1 MFENI
6 LGLESVVADLARDVE
21 HQRLPHA
28 IMLAGPR
35 YGGKSS
41 VALELARVLTC
52 HEHGQWGCSCRSCR
66 LQRGLQHRDT
76 VLAGDRYFELEISA
90 ARRAFEREP
99 RAGTAFLLVR
109 AVRKLLRRFDSFMW
123 PETRLKKVESA
134 MTTVEEALEQIEPA
148 DHRDAPWSRL
158 GPRDLANVLDAID
171 EQVVKLQ
178 QQLPHDPV
186 PVDLVR
192 ALASWAHLSSAG
204 GAKVL
209 VIEEAHQLQEGAR
222 NAMLKLLEEPPE
234 GLTIIFTTSR
244 RTAVIPTVLSR
255 LRIYNLPE
263 RPPEVQR
270 EVQEKIYR
278 VAEPDQ
284 PLLQP
289 FFRRSSAAALGWRE
303 VAHEILQAI
312 SQPGGV
318 ARLQVT
324 LREQLSQGPPRKAAE
339 YLLDA
344 LLEELRG
351 ALRSISAASLNTAQV
366 TVLSDQV
373 RAHWDRI
380 ATRNM
385 NPVSVI
391 ESLLIAMSR
400 TVRGAR

>member
-6 LGLESVVADLARDVE
+6 LGLESVVADLTHDVE
-21 HQRLPHA
+21 QEHLPHA

-41 VALELARVLTC
+41 LALELARVLTC

-90 ARRAFEREP
+90 ARSAFEREP
-99 RAGTAFLLVR
+99 RPGTAFLLVR
-109 AVRKLLRRFDSFMW
+109 AVRKLVRRFDSFMW
-123 PETRLKKVESA
+123 PEARMKKVESA
-134 MTTVEEALEQIEPA
+134 ITAVEEALEQIEPA
-148 DHRDAPWSRL
+148 DHRDAPWTQL
-158 GPRDLANVLDAID
+158 PGTELTAVLDAID
-171 EQVVKLQ
+171 TQTAKLQ

-192 ALASWAHLSSAG
+192 AIASWAHLSSAT

-209 VIEEAHQLQEGAR
+209 IIEEAHQLQEGAR

-255 LRIYNLPE
+255 LRMYHLPE
-263 RPPEVQR
+263 REPEVQR
-270 EVQEKIYR
+270 AVQEKIYR
-278 VAEPDQ
+278 VTEPEQ

-289 FFRRSSAAALGWRE
+289 FFRGSSTAALGWRE
-303 VAHEILQAI
+303 VTHEILQALPH
-312 SQPGGV
+312 PGGV

-351 ALRSISAASLNTAQV
+351 ALRPSSEQSLDTAQI
-366 TVLSDQV
+366 TALADQV
-373 RAHWDRI
+373 RIHWDRI
-380 ATRNM
+380 TTRNM

-391 ESLLIAMSR
+391 ESLLITMSR
-400 TVRGAR
+400 TVRGAG

>member
-6 LGLESVVADLARDVE
+6 VGLETVVADLTRDVE
-21 HQRLPHA
+21 QERLPQA
-28 IMLAGPR
+28 IILAGPR

-52 HEHGQWGCSCRSCR
+52 HEAGQWGCSCRSCR

-90 ARRAFEREP
+90 ARTAFQREP

-109 AVRKLLRRFDSFMW
+109 AVRKLVRRFDAFLW
-123 PETRLKKVESA
+123 PDSRLKKVEPA
-134 MTTVEEALEQIEPA
+134 MTALEEALEQIEPA
-148 DHRDAPWSRL
+148 DHRDAPWTQLS
-158 GPRDLANVLDAID
+158 PKEFQAVLDTID
-171 EQVVKLQ
+171 TQAAKLQ

-192 ALASWAHLSSAG
+192 AISSWAQMSSSA

-209 VIEEAHQLQEGAR
+209 IVEEAHQLQEGAR
-222 NAMLKLLEEPPE
+222 NAMLKLLEEPPP
-234 GLTIIFTTSR
+234 GLTIVFTTSR

-255 LRIYNLPE
+255 LRMYNLPE
-263 RPPEVQR
+263 RPPEVQQL
-270 EVQEKIYR
+270 VQEKIYR
-278 VAEPDQ
+278 VEDPEQ

-289 FFRRSSAAALGWRE
+289 FFRRSSTAALGWRE
-303 VAHEILQAI
+303 VSREIFHALP
-312 SQPGGV
+312 QPGGV

-324 LREQLSQGPPRKAAE
+324 LREQLAQGPPRKAAE

-351 ALRSISAASLNTAQV
+351 SLRGGESATDVARTAALAE
-366 TVLSDQV
+366 QV
-373 RAHWDRI
+373 RLHWDRI
-380 ATRNM
+380 TTRNM

-391 ESLLIAMSR
+391 ESLLISMSR
-400 TVRGAR
+400 TMRGPV